1 MIGKEMNY
9 PEMGLFIE
17 IKSSTKLFFST
28 YLLLL
33 TQHFSSQLMRS

>member
-17 IKSSTKLFFST
+17 IKSSTELFFST

-33 TQHFSSQLMRS
+33 TQHFSGQLMRS